1 MSQLALRPESDVR
14 DLEYSTGVLL
24 LSDAREGVHLRKDL
38 QILESMSVKGE
49 AKVRHG
55 LVMDEILAEAREGD
69 YDLIV
74 TGAHVASGL
83 QRFMLTD
90 TTEQIVLGSDRPV
103 LVVR

>member
-1 MSQLALRPESDVR
+1 PES
-14 DLEYSTGVLL
+14 LL
-24 LSDAREGVHLRKDL
+24 DTDAREAVHLRKDL
-38 QILESMSVKGE
+38 RILEDLRVPSV

-55 LVMDEILAEAREGD
+55 LVVDEILEAAREGD